1 MNNKKELWY
10 VFVLAAI
17 QFSHILDFVV
27 MMPLGPTLMMDLG
40 ITPIAFAGLVSSYS
54 FSAAVMGVL
63 YGIFADRYDRKA
75 FLMICFTLF
84 IVGTFMCGFADS
96 FDTLLTARIIA
107 GAFGGVITSI
117 VFAMV
122 ADLIPYQRR
131 GKALGIIMSAFSV
144 ASVAGVPLGLAIS
157 DFYDWHSTFYFIGFF
172 SMVIWMITY
181 YVIPSLKEHIEIV
194 NIKTTLKRF
203 AGVLS
208 TSDYLKA
215 FSLVFTLNLA
225 AFSLIPFLSPYAVK
239 NVGLQETDLKYLYL
253 VGGLC
258 TIVSAR
264 VIGIATDKWG
274 ALTTFSIVSLIACAP
289 IYLYTTAPP
298 MPLWQF
304 LFFSAFFMMFV
315 SGRFIPCMT
324 MVTAIPSSKDR
335 GTFMGL
341 LNSIQGL
348 GSATAAIIGGKIII
362 EGADG
367 KILRYERVGYMAIAL
382 TLLTIAIATYI
393 YHKVAK
399 ARIHHESTV
408 AG

>member
-1 MNNKKELWY
+1 
-10 VFVLAAI
+10 
-17 QFSHILDFVV
+17 
-27 MMPLGPTLMMDLG
+27 
-40 ITPIAFAGLVSSYS
+40 
-54 FSAAVMGVL
+54 
-63 YGIFADRYDRKA
+63 
-75 FLMICFTLF
+75 
-84 IVGTFMCGFADS
+84 
-96 FDTLLTARIIA
+96 RIIA

-172 SMVIWMITY
+172 SMVVWMITY

-264 VIGIATDKWG
+264 VI
-274 ALTTFSIVSLIACAP
+274 
-289 IYLYTTAPP
+289 
-298 MPLWQF
+298 
-304 LFFSAFFMMFV
+304 
-315 SGRFIPCMT
+315 
-324 MVTAIPSSKDR
+324 
-335 GTFMGL
+335 
-341 LNSIQGL
+341 
-348 GSATAAIIGGKIII
+348 
-362 EGADG
+362 
-367 KILRYERVGYMAIAL
+367 
-382 TLLTIAIATYI
+382 
-393 YHKVAK
+393 
-399 ARIHHESTV
+399 
-408 AG
+408 